1 MPLVPAALERID
13 VGKTLVDQLLCPRAL
28 VNSSGQ
34 AQYKTRMVSLGYLA
48 AKLSTASGSTR
59 MAPLIFSTGLPVLPK
74 PHVYNDHIWTAELGT
89 ELFLGHFRDCAL
101 DHRRL
106 EQQACKCNSP

>member
-1 MPLVPAALERID
+1 MPRPVWLARMRTGRRVTPRLFGFNGELRPVPLVPAALERID
-13 VGKTLVDQLLCPRAL
+13 VGKTLVDQLLCPWAL

-59 MAPLIFSTGLPVLPK
+59 MAPLIS
-74 PHVYNDHIWTAELGT
+74 PHWPSSPS
-89 ELFLGHFRDCAL
+89 
-101 DHRRL
+101 
-106 EQQACKCNSP
+106 QAACLQ